1 MRSCDLTE
9 RASDARTPSY
19 AVALA
24 SAAGAIAQVA
34 FLIEDV
40 LDEDS
45 TLTQGCPAIP
55 HATSSAVSSS
65 VIASDQVS

>member
-1 MRSCDLTE
+1 
-9 RASDARTPSY
+9 
-19 AVALA
+19 VALA

-65 VIASDQVS
+65 MIASDEVS